1 MQHQLV
7 IIEGPDAGKTLPLL
21 DGQTLTVGRGQ
32 ASDVRLNDPRVSRI
46 HVRLQVDQGTVVV
59 QDAGSSSGTQVNGGP
74 IEQHTLRPGD
84 VIQIGDTK
92 LRYQLEGARDAST
105 LVGSAFGRPNSP
117 PKVVPLEQL
126 VGQSFSHFQVESI
139 VARGSSGMVFRA
151 RDTDKNRV
159 VALKVLSPDFS
170 GTEDQKERFVRGV
183 KTMGPIKHENIV
195 SLHAAG
201 FRDSYCWV
209 AMEFVEGESMTQVI
223 QRIGVSGMLD
233 WTYAFRVAVQI
244 GQALEAASEHHIIHR
259 NVTPSNILMRTKD
272 KLVKL
277 CDLTLAKALEGT
289 LARQITQPGQLV
301 GDVSYMAPERTR
313 MQETA
318 DGRSDIYGLGA
329 TLYALLT
336 GRPPYEAESLPELVS
351 KIRSEEPPK
360 PKTFQ
365 LSIPDMF
372 QDIVM
377 RMLAKRPED
386 RHSTASA
393 LLKDLRRV
401 AKYQGLESELFA

>member
-1 MQHQLV
+1 ML
-7 IIEGPDAGKTLPLL
+7 A
-21 DGQTLTVGRGQ
+21 VGRGQ
-32 ASDVRLNDPRVSRI
+32 ACDVRLNDPRVSRT
-46 HVRLQVDQGTVVV
+46 HCRLQVDGGSVLV
-59 QDAGSSSGTQVNGGP
+59 QDAGSAAGTQVNDSP

-84 VIQIGDTK
+84 VIRIGDTL
-92 LRYQLEGARDAST
+92 LRYQLEGSREEST
-105 LVGSAFGRPNSP
+105 LTGSAFGRPKPSS
-117 PKVVPLEQL
+117 KVAPLEQL
-126 VGQSFSHFQVESI
+126 VGESFSRYVIESV

-151 RDTDKNRV
+151 RDTEKDRV
-159 VALKVLSPDFS
+159 VAIKVLSPDYS
-170 GTEDQKERFVRGV
+170 GTEEQKERFVRGV
-183 KTMGPIKHENIV
+183 KVMGPIRHDNIV

-201 FRDSYCWV
+201 IHDPYCWV
-209 AMEFVEGESMTQVI
+209 AMEYVEGESMTQVI
-223 QRIGVSGMLD
+223 KRIGVAGMLD
-233 WTYAFRVAVQI
+233 WRYAFRVAIHI
-244 GQALEAASEHHIIHR
+244 GQALEEAAQHRIIHR
-259 NVTPSNILMRTKD
+259 NVTPSNILLRTSD
-272 KLVKL
+272 KVVKL
-277 CDLTLAKALEGT
+277 SDLTLAKALEGT
-289 LARQITQPGQLV
+289 LARQMTQPGQLI

-351 KIRSEEPPK
+351 KIRSEEPPQ

-377 RMLAKRPED
+377 HMLAKRPED
-386 RHSTASA
+386 RYQTPAE

-401 AKYQGLESELFA
+401 AKYQGLESELFT